1 MPPEGVCR
9 KSTSDM
15 ARILLGVG
23 VALALEIWCVVELG
37 KVAPDESETVGRAL
51 VMVENSTGDA
61 GARTEAAAVNAIAVG
76 AVFVAM
82 AALLLGLHRGR
93 CYKVLNAWLCAT
105 TLLILSFLGWFIFDL
120 ACASQQIPYDTV
132 TCGVILWN
140 FGAVGVVSL
149 NLGAGHPVVRRGYL
163 IATAVIVS
171 WFLTRLPEWTTWG
184 LLGLMAAYDCYAVYG
199 RYGIVAGL
207 LAVEHEATEPAQP
220 SSTASESSYSYGRR
234 GSVESS
240 IEYDIP
246 ILDPDTFLPVAPA
259 VLSAPHM
266 CAAAGVL
273 SSGRPAATAKP
284 TRDGRVETSGEEIG
298 NPTSNPLLRLRD
310 AECTDTERKAA
321 ELAQHL
327 QIGGLSAN
335 PSALVAE
342 PAKDR
347 QMEECE
353 GETSPPKSNPLLRLR
368 DAECTDTE
376 RKAAKLAQDGP
387 HLQIDGSSANPSALV
402 PEPAKDS
409 QLAKCEGVTNTPR
422 SSPLLMLREAECTD
436 TERREAVSQSS
447 GQHARSAQRLQT
459 ASNPDGDDGPP
470 APLLSLGEIG
480 SNREFAPADCGHVPL
495 GKNGL
500 SFPIHDRAMSE
511 ERECAASSTSS
522 SPAPRLEPGH
532 VADVPHS
539 GHADS
544 AAPKPPASRGGSVI
558 QPASLLRYAV
568 AQQAPAH
575 CIEVVAALAREELR
589 EAKLKQPAAPIAR
602 STFATD
608 SGRHPPLCAAG
619 FGDRARDTRGAVD
632 TSPSSFQGVHPGSSK
647 LLRDDGSVS
656 DSNGD
661 HDNHLA
667 ALAFASGGNGDEG
680 LILGLGDFIFYCLV
694 VGRVVQS
701 SEASVEQF
709 TAVFSSVAAL
719 LFGLQCTLSYIAVTD
734 APVPALPLPIALAVA
749 AYFMSSSVT
758 VPYYVFLCAP

>member
-298 NPTSNPLLRLRD
+298 NPT
-310 AECTDTERKAA
+310 
-321 ELAQHL
+321 
-327 QIGGLSAN
+327 
-335 PSALVAE
+335 
-342 PAKDR
+342 
-347 QMEECE
+347 
-353 GETSPPKSNPLLRLR
+353 SNPLLRLR